1 MRQKSSSTRNLERV
15 IIAFFTLV
23 ALSLVVVYITD
34 PSIYTS
40 TLLLAPSATD
50 RYSWSATLFILA
62 ILAFL
67 VVLVVGVMHHWRWL
81 FWLLLLAFGSSIL
94 EIPAT
99 LLQWANLLPAFPGP
113 FPLWYSLYRVGIALA
128 EAGIAVWMFQVYRQ
142 SGTWG
147 LKTAGENKKH

>member
-1 MRQKSSSTRNLERV
+1 MRQKSSATRNLERV

-23 ALSLVVVYITD
+23 ALSLVIVYLAD

-40 TLLLAPSATD
+40 TFLLTPSATE
-50 RYSWSATLFILA
+50 RYSWPTTLFILA

-67 VVLVVGVMHHWRWL
+67 VVLVIGVIHHWRWL

-99 LLQWANLLPAFPGP
+99 LLQLGSILPAFPGP
-113 FPLWYSLYRVGIALA
+113 FPLWYSLYRMGIALA
-128 EAGIAVWMFQVYRQ
+128 EAGIAVWMFQVYRRY
-142 SGTWG
+142 GTWG
-147 LKTAGENKKH
+147 LKTVKASQKR